1 MFGYE
6 NSKWAKLR
14 TYMPVSLPS
23 LPLNL
28 VNTNASSAARAQ
40 QPNITLT
47 PHELLEHN
55 GSDPSKPL
63 YLAVHGE
70 IFDVSE
76 NRRVYGPGGSYHIFA
91 GKDCARAYATGC
103 FRQDCTYD
111 LRGLDEKQVKVQ
123 SLLSFVCEMG
133 CC

>member
-1 MFGYE
+1 
-6 NSKWAKLR
+6 
-14 TYMPVSLPS
+14 MPVRACSICAHRSTVLIRPS
-23 LPLNL
+23 VAYP
-28 VNTNASSAARAQ
+28 Q

-47 PHELLEHN
+47 PDELLQHN

-63 YLAVHGE
+63 YLAVDGE
-70 IFDVSE
+70 VFDVSE

-111 LRGLDEKQVKVQ
+111 LRGLDEKQLKVRT
-123 SLLSFVCEMG
+123 LLMLSTSSMG
-133 CC
+133 DGLDC